1 MQGIISFLIIPN
13 MISEEDG
20 EEEEKEASAAAAA
33 VTASSAAAEKCS
45 LEKKPLEICL
55 KPNLHLRALFNYSPR
70 DDLYIPCKELGLE
83 FSKGD
88 ILHVI
93 SQVKSIVNFSLL
105 FFWNGGLGL
114 IAII

>member
-13 MISEEDG
+13 MIIDEDG
-20 EEEEKEASAAAAA
+20 EEEGEKEASVAAAAA
-33 VTASSAAAEKCS
+33 AAATASSAAAEKCS
-45 LEKKPLEICL
+45 LEKKPLEIGL

-93 SQVKSIVNFSLL
+93 SQVKSIDS
-105 FFWNGGLGL
+105 
-114 IAII
+114 